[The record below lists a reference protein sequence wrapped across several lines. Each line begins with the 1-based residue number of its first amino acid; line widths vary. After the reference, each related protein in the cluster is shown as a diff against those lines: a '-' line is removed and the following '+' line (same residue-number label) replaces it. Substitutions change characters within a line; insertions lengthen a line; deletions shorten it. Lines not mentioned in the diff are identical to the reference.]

1 MWVSF
6 APIFRSGMVKM
17 AGTDQ
22 VEIFWDPPKGEFTKY
37 FLKIDQILSKEL
49 PKQESILRLN
59 SVYSYNKS
67 NNNSVVDLNVDQDP
81 PSHMKRVM
89 ENLSSKLTTYTI
101 LGLEPGESYQ
111 IELGTKTGNVS
122 TRQSI
127 KDIILT
133 KPETPKNVR

>member
-1 MWVSF
+1 
-6 APIFRSGMVKM
+6 M

-37 FLKIDQILSKEL
+37 FLKIDQILSSKEL

-67 NNNSVVDLNVDQDP
+67 NNNSVVDLNVDVDP

>member
-1 MWVSF
+1 MTS
-6 APIFRSGMVKM
+6 
-17 AGTDQ
+17 TDQ

-37 FLKIDQILSKEL
+37 YLKIDQMTPKEI

-59 SVYSYNKS
+59 SIYSSRS
-67 NNNSVVDLNVDQDP
+67 NNASMLDLDQDTKGP
-81 PSHMKRVM
+81 THMKRVM

-111 IELGTKTGNVS
+111 IELGTKTGNVC

-127 KDIILT
+127 RDIILT

>member
-1 MWVSF
+1 MS
-6 APIFRSGMVKM
+6 
-17 AGTDQ
+17 GTDQ

-37 FLKIDQILSKEL
+37 YLKIDQIVAKEI

-59 SVYSYNKS
+59 SMYSTRS
-67 NNNSVVDLNVDQDP
+67 NNASVLDLDQDPKTP

-122 TRQSI
+122 TRQAI
-127 KDIILT
+127 RDIILT
-133 KPETPKNVR
+133 KPEMPKNVR